1 LGWYCCFII
10 HSFPFFLLSLLPT
23 FSSRDSSQ
31 HDTTKQQQGQQQA
44 ANTPSSHE
52 YNRHLPAGTDTTA
65 ANTHPAAGTASTT
78 TPSSQYTKQA
88 THQAP
93 HKYPLYLAYNG
104 LSY

>member
-1 LGWYCCFII
+1 MFILFLFCP
-10 HSFPFFLLSLLPT
+10 FPITTPS
-23 FSSRDSSQ
+23 SSQ

-88 THQAP
+88 THQAATNTP
-93 HKYPLYLAYNG
+93 FI
-104 LSY
+104 